1 MIGNS
6 SAHRVNHWH
15 IKIIKVQR
23 NHHDILKANNHSVF
37 AKKGTRNPFA
47 LMVQMCHIVPP
58 SPFPQTINCQSC
70 GEGGLDEE
78 PDLAFNIE
86 IHVAKPFMLWL
97 SDPELGLS

>member
-1 MIGNS
+1 
-6 SAHRVNHWH
+6 
-15 IKIIKVQR
+15 
-23 NHHDILKANNHSVF
+23 
-37 AKKGTRNPFA
+37 
-47 LMVQMCHIVPP
+47 MVQMCHIVPP